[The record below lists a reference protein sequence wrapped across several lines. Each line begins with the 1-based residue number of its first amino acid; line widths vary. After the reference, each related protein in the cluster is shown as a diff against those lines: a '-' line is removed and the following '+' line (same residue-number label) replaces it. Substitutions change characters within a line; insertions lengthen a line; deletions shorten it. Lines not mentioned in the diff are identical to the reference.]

1 MNSISYCHVTAQ
13 INAYTD
19 TQDMPEFI
27 LTDAIEEITQELLTH
42 GSIIIGGE
50 EIHVMDLYQYGD
62 QANKDDQANL
72 IFMTIRDPESAKE
85 FATKIIN
92 DCATSYFEN
101 NQLVIT
107 YLADKHS
114 EY

>member
-1 MNSISYCHVTAQ
+1 MNSINYCHVTSQ
-13 INAYTD
+13 VNAYTD
-19 TQDMPEFI
+19 TKDMPDLI
-27 LTDAIEEITQELLTH
+27 LIDAISEITQELLTH

-50 EIHVMDLYQYGD
+50 EIHVMDRYQYGD
-62 QANKDDQANL
+62 QDDQANL

>member
-1 MNSISYCHVTAQ
+1 MNSINYCHVTSQ
-13 INAYTD
+13 VNAYTD
-19 TQDMPEFI
+19 TKDMPDLI
-27 LTDAIEEITQELLTH
+27 LIDAISEITQELLTH

-62 QANKDDQANL
+62 QDDQANL

-92 DCATSYFEN
+92 DCATSYFED

-107 YLADKHS
+107 YLAEKNS

>member
-1 MNSISYCHVTAQ
+1 
-13 INAYTD
+13 
-19 TQDMPEFI
+19 MPDLI
-27 LTDAIEEITQELLTH
+27 LIDAISEITQELLTH

-50 EIHVMDLYQYGD
+50 EIHVMDIYQYGD
-62 QANKDDQANL
+62 QDDQANL

>member
-1 MNSISYCHVTAQ
+1 MTSQV
-13 INAYTD
+13 NAYTD
-19 TQDMPEFI
+19 TKDMPDLI
-27 LTDAIEEITQELLTH
+27 LIDAISEITQELLTH

-62 QANKDDQANL
+62 QDDQANL

>member
-1 MNSISYCHVTAQ
+1 MNSINYCHVTSQ
-13 INAYTD
+13 VNAYTD
-19 TQDMPEFI
+19 TKDMPDLI
-27 LTDAIEEITQELLTH
+27 LIDAISEITQELLTH

-50 EIHVMDLYQYGD
+50 EIHVMDIYQYGD
-62 QANKDDQANL
+62 QDDQANL

>member
-1 MNSISYCHVTAQ
+1 MNSINYCHVTSQ
-13 INAYTD
+13 VNAYTD
-19 TQDMPEFI
+19 TKDMPDLI
-27 LTDAIEEITQELLTH
+27 LIDAISEITQELLTH

-62 QANKDDQANL
+62 QDDQANL

-101 NQLVIT
+101 NQF
-107 YLADKHS
+107 
-114 EY
+114 

>member
-1 MNSISYCHVTAQ
+1 MNSLNYCHITNQV
-13 INAYTD
+13 NAHTD
-19 TQDMPEFI
+19 VIDVPDFI
-27 LTDAIEEITQELLTH
+27 LTDAIAEITQELLTH
-42 GSIIIGGE
+42 GSITIAGE

-62 QANKDDQANL
+62 EEDQANL
-72 IFMTIRDPESAKE
+72 IFMTIRDPKNAKE

-92 DCATSYFEN
+92 DCATSYFED

-107 YLADKHS
+107 YLAEKNS

>member
-1 MNSISYCHVTAQ
+1 MNSINYCHVTSQ
-13 INAYTD
+13 VNAYTD
-19 TQDMPEFI
+19 TKDMPDLI
-27 LTDAIEEITQELLTH
+27 LIDAISEITQELLTH

-50 EIHVMDLYQYGD
+50 EIHVMDLYQHGD
-62 QANKDDQANL
+62 QDDQANL

>member
-1 MNSISYCHVTAQ
+1 
-13 INAYTD
+13 
-19 TQDMPEFI
+19 MPDLI
-27 LTDAIEEITQELLTH
+27 LIDAISEITQELLTH

-62 QANKDDQANL
+62 QDDQANL

>member
-1 MNSISYCHVTAQ
+1 MNSINYCHVTSQ
-13 INAYTD
+13 VNAYTD
-19 TQDMPEFI
+19 TKDMPDLI
-27 LTDAIEEITQELLTH
+27 LIDAISEITQELLTH

-72 IFMTIRDPESAKE
+72 IFMTIRDTESAKE

>member
-1 MNSISYCHVTAQ
+1 MNSINYCHVTSQ
-13 INAYTD
+13 VNAYTD
-19 TQDMPEFI
+19 TKDMPDLI
-27 LTDAIEEITQELLTH
+27 LIDAISEITQELLTH

-62 QANKDDQANL
+62 QDDQANL

>member
-1 MNSISYCHVTAQ
+1 MNSINYCHVTSQ
-13 INAYTD
+13 VNAYTD
-19 TQDMPEFI
+19 TKDMPDLI
-27 LTDAIEEITQELLTH
+27 LIDAISEITQELLTH

-62 QANKDDQANL
+62 QDDQANL

-101 NQLVIT
+101 NQLVT
-107 YLADKHS
+107 DP
-114 EY
+114 

>member
-1 MNSISYCHVTAQ
+1 MNSINYCHVTSQ
-13 INAYTD
+13 VNAYTD
-19 TQDMPEFI
+19 TKDMPDLI
-27 LTDAIEEITQELLTH
+27 LIDAISEITQELLTH
-42 GSIIIGGE
+42 GSIIIGGK

-62 QANKDDQANL
+62 QANQDDQANL

-92 DCATSYFEN
+92 DCATSYFED

-107 YLADKHS
+107 YLAEKNS

>member
-13 INAYTD
+13 VNAYTD
-19 TQDMPEFI
+19 TQDMPDFI
-27 LTDAIEEITQELLTH
+27 LIDAISEITQELLTH

-62 QANKDDQANL
+62 QDDQANL

>member
-1 MNSISYCHVTAQ
+1 MNSINYCHVTSQ
-13 INAYTD
+13 VNAYTD
-19 TQDMPEFI
+19 TKDMPDLI
-27 LTDAIEEITQELLTH
+27 LIDAISEITQELLTH

-62 QANKDDQANL
+62 QDDQANL
-72 IFMTIRDPESAKE
+72 IFMTIRDPESTKE